1 MRARILTFFCLVA
14 GAFLLWTVLSFFE
27 GSPKGVASVE
37 EEERVEVVRELRA
50 PPSVPL
56 RIRPLEMPEESMPR
70 VEAPPDA
77 LAGEGILFAGD
88 GDLSALRSAVERA
101 GGRVIGVVD
110 ALGAIRVRGARE
122 VFDRLRAEGH
132 EIDFNFRVTLP
143 PIPPP
148 LLGQEAGGP
157 GFRDGALS
165 FLGVPP
171 DNDGWGEGVRVAV
184 LDTGVAPHPALDAA
198 RIHVLDMVD
207 RAGDGLDLHGHGT
220 AMIYQ
225 LVGRDELDTGMVP
238 AAEILSIR
246 VLDTDGRGNS
256 FTLAEGIV
264 AAVDQGAR
272 VINLS
277 LGSHGDSAVLRA
289 ALNYAENHRVIVV
302 AAAGNENIPQVAF
315 PAANENVLSVTAIDA
330 QGSRAPFTNI
340 GKVDIA
346 APGIA
351 LPAAWLDEGYVL
363 MDGTSGATA
372 LVSGAIVRLLSE
384 DPHLSPQDVRSV
396 LAATTNDLGAPG
408 PDPVFGMGRLDLK
421 RLERRHDP
429 MIHDL
434 AVADFYVP
442 LERLDGP
449 TVPLTVTFQ
458 NRGTESVNGARLQI
472 RVDGLVVRES
482 LVSLHPNA
490 VWDTEVAIR
499 GDRLGHPDGV
509 VVEAVI
515 VPPPHIED
523 VRPEDNI
530 RRQRFRLFP
539 RD

>member
-1 MRARILTFFCLVA
+1 MRTRILFFLCLLA

-27 GSPKGVASVE
+27 EAPAAEAQVA
-37 EEERVEVVRELRA
+37 EERVEVFREERA
-50 PPSVPL
+50 PPSAPL
-56 RIRPLEMPEESMPR
+56 RIRSLERPEARPPG
-70 VEAPPDA
+70 VEAPPEA
-77 LAGEGILFAGD
+77 LAGEGVLFAGS

-101 GGRVIGVVD
+101 GGRIIGVVD
-110 ALGAIRVRGARE
+110 ALGAIRVRGGSE

-132 EIDFNFRVTLP
+132 EVDFNFRVTLP
-143 PIPPP
+143 PVPPP
-148 LLGQEAGGP
+148 FPGQEGGGL
-157 GFRDGALS
+157 GFREGALS

-184 LDTGVAPHPALDAA
+184 LDTGVAPHPALAGA

-207 RAGDGLDLHGHGT
+207 RDGDGLDLHGHGT

-238 AAEILSIR
+238 AAEILSVR

-277 LGSHGDSAVLRA
+277 LGSHADSAVLRA
-289 ALNYAENHRVIVV
+289 ALDYADAHNVIVV
-302 AAAGNENIPQVAF
+302 AAAGNENIPRVAF
-315 PAANENVLSVTAIDA
+315 PAAYENVLSVTAIDA
-330 QGSRAPFTNI
+330 QGNRGLFTNI
-340 GKVDIA
+340 GKVNIA

-363 MDGTSGATA
+363 MDGTSGAAA
-372 LVSGAIVRLLSE
+372 LVSGAIARILSE
-384 DPHLSPQDVRSV
+384 DPHLSPQDVRAV
-396 LAATTNDLGAPG
+396 LAATANDLGAPG
-408 PDPVFGMGRLDLK
+408 PDPVFGMGRLDLD
-421 RLERRHDP
+421 RVERRHEP

-434 AVADFYVP
+434 AVADFHVP

-458 NRGTESVNGARLQI
+458 NRGTEPVNGARLQI
-472 RVDGLVVRES
+472 RVDGLVVRDS

-499 GDRLGHPDGV
+499 GDRLGHADGV
-509 VVEAVI
+509 LVEAVI
-515 VPPPHIED
+515 VPPAHIED
-523 VRPEDNI
+523 ARPADNI
-530 RRQRFRLFP
+530 RRQRFRLMP
-539 RD
+539 PD